1 MPLLWIAVVLG
12 VVEGL
17 TEFLPV
23 SSTGHLILAG
33 HALGFTGAE
42 ADAFEVAIQGGAML
56 AVVWLYRARFSA
68 LVRPAPGSAFSG
80 ARGISLLAVASIPAL
95 ALGYLLRG
103 PIERLFDPTMVA
115 LGLGVGAAGLLA
127 LERFRGDRGTGTVDA
142 LTVRVALGIGLFQCL
157 ALWPGVSRS
166 AATIAGA
173 MLLGLSRRAAAE
185 FSFLVAV
192 PVLLVASAYKAL
204 GAADSLSGDDVVFW
218 VVGAVASAVSA
229 VAAVKAFTALLA
241 KTTLVPFAWYRL
253 VLAMAVVLVLAL

>member
-1 MPLLWIAVVLG
+1 MPVLWVALVLG

-33 HALGFTGAE
+33 HALGFAGPA
-42 ADAFEVAIQGGAML
+42 ADAFEVAIQGGAIL

-68 LVRPAPGSAFSG
+68 LLRPAAPATFGG
-80 ARGISLLAVASIPAL
+80 ARGWLLLAVASAPAL
-95 ALGYLLRG
+95 ALGYVGRHVV
-103 PIERLFDPTMVA
+103 ERLFDPVSVA
-115 LGLGVGAAGLLA
+115 AALAAGAFGILGL
-127 LERFRGDRGTGTVDA
+127 ERLRGDRGTGSVDG
-142 LTVRVALGIGLFQCL
+142 LSWRTALGIGLFQCL

-173 MLLGLSRRAAAE
+173 MCLGLSRRAAAE

-192 PVLLVASAYKAL
+192 PVLLAASGYKAL
-204 GAADSLSGDDVVFW
+204 SAWDTLSGSVLLFW

-229 VAAVKAFTALLA
+229 VLAVKAFTAYLQRA
-241 KTTLVPFAWYRL
+241 TLVPFAWYRL
-253 VLAMAVVLVLAL
+253 ALAAAVLLVLAL